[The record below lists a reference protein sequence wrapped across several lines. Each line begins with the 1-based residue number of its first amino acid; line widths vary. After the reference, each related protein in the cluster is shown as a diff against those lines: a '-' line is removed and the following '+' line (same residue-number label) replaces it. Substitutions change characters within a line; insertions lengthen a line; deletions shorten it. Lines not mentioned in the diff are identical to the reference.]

1 MEKSKFYVIIK
12 ETMRGM
18 SVFSG
23 VESFKVVGIALT
35 IQEAE
40 FVVSGL
46 RSKPDEDSFRTYTIF
61 SFQETTTVNFID
73 KNSKEY
79 KKFLK
84 DKRDEINAK
93 IEKEKEC
100 IESDSASIKELA
112 IELSQY
118 EIR

>member
-1 MEKSKFYVIIK
+1 MEKSKFYVIIR
-12 ETMRGM
+12 ERMYGM
-18 SVFSG
+18 SLYCGIKSCD
-23 VESFKVVGIALT
+23 VVGIALSK
-35 IQEAE
+35 QEAE
-40 FVVSGL
+40 FTVSQL
-46 RSKPDEDSFRTYTIF
+46 ESESYDSYHCHTTY
-61 SFQETTTVNFID
+61 SFQETTTTDFID

-84 DKRDEINAK
+84 DKRDEINSK

-100 IESDSASIKELA
+100 IESDSATIKELA